1 MVTHEPEDE
10 KYVDRVIWLKDG
22 LVGKESVPQDT
33 FLQAKVS
40 KNSRGLEP

>member
-1 MVTHEPEDE
+1 MGGEVL
-10 KYVDRVIWLKDG
+10 KKVGRWLIWLKDG